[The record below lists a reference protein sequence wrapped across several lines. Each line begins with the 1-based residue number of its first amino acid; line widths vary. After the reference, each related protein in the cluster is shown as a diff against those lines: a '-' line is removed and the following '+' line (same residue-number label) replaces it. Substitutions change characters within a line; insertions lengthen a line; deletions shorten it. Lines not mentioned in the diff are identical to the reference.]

1 MWSDYKTPNEGGRF
15 FLRTG
20 TVICAVACVISLIDN
35 FAAEHSG
42 YRLLFALSV
51 LLLAL
56 CVCEFVFSFI
66 LKAKIFWVAEI
77 ILFSVILCAYGVL
90 SSVYI
95 YLASDGSARVVLFAA
110 LTLSG
115 MFAGIIFHI
124 VAFIR
129 LLLSTDFV

>member
-1 MWSDYKTPNEGGRF
+1 M
-15 FLRTG
+15 
-20 TVICAVACVISLIDN
+20 
-35 FAAEHSG
+35 
-42 YRLLFALSV
+42 LFALSV

-129 LLLSTDFV
+129 LILSTDFV